1 MMGGR
6 RGVVG
11 FASRSTTLS
20 SNASAFST
28 SMGLRHE
35 SSQLSSYALLV
46 GVGGSCMHLVST
58 ASNVEPVKEGARLRV
73 VRTELAR
80 DKLGSCDRSGTEALG
95 DTFLDRHF
103 RVKDGIL
110 DPKREVRPSIGLR
123 GALSARRL
131 LARGFGAN
139 SLSNVSSSK
148 SYAEEK
154 CGPPTRLRIHSCS
167 GISGKASSVLGD

>member
-11 FASRSTTLS
+11 FASWLTTPS
-20 SNASAFST
+20 SKAFAFST
-28 SMGLRHE
+28 STGVRQD
-35 SSQLSSYALLV
+35 SSKLSSYALLV
-46 GVGGSCMHLVST
+46 GVGGSWMPLVST
-58 ASNVEPVKEGARLRV
+58 ASTVEPVNEGARLRV

-80 DKLGSCDRSGTEALG
+80 DKLSSWDRSGTEALG
-95 DTFLDRHF
+95 DAFLDRHF
-103 RVKDGIL
+103 RDKDGIL
-110 DPKREVRPSIGLR
+110 DPKREVRPSMGLR

-139 SLSNVSSSK
+139 SLSSVSSSK

-154 CGPPTRLRIHSCS
+154 
-167 GISGKASSVLGD
+167 